1 MNPGL
6 AYAKEIHTFII
17 IIMCF
22 KVVRELIRA
31 VKRNTF
37 EQEGSELLPVRIQQ
51 NKPLSVMKEPLQ
63 DIIPRSIF
71 CRDEFP
77 NVIVSLYPLI
87 CYE

>member
-1 MNPGL
+1 MLRKYTPL
-6 AYAKEIHTFII
+6 LLLLL
-17 IIMCF
+17 CVF

-37 EQEGSELLPVRIQQ
+37 EQEGSEFLPVRIQQ